1 MSIMIIPAFAF
12 IILFL
17 LNAPI
22 GLGAL
27 LVSSVSYLL
36 LSGIDL
42 TIATQA
48 IVGGMD
54 SFVLLAIPL
63 YILAAELMNSTGV
76 AKRLFSFANSIVG
89 RIPGGLAQ
97 ANVLLSMLFAG
108 MSGSAAA
115 DAAGLG
121 LMEIEAMHDQGYD
134 KPFSAAVTAAS
145 STIGP
150 IIPPSIPMVIY
161 GTIAQVSVGR
171 LFLGGLIPGI
181 LMGLSMMGVCYVRA
195 IQRDYPKS
203 PPITLKEFF
212 SSLKEAISGLLAPAI
227 LLGGIYTG
235 VFTPTE
241 AAAVCAV
248 YALILGVVV
257 YRDIT
262 WKDLKRIALNTVVN
276 TATVLLIIGIANL
289 FGWIL
294 TRERIPTML
303 TARLLSISDN
313 RFVML
318 AIFNALFLILGCF
331 MEINAIMLIFLPML
345 LPLLNQMGIDLVHFG
360 VVMVL
365 NLMLGTLTPPF
376 GMGMYIV
383 TGITKAPMHE
393 VIKELWPFIGM
404 LIIVLVAI
412 TYVPQLVL
420 WLPNLMVR

>member
-1 MSIMIIPAFAF
+1 MSIMVIPAFAF

-195 IQRDYPKS
+195 IQRNYPKS

>member
-404 LIIVLVAI
+404 LIIVLVII